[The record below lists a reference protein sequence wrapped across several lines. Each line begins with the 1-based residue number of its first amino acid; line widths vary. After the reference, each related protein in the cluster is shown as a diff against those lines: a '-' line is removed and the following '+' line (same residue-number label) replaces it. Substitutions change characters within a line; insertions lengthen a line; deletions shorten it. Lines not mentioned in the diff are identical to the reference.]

1 MLIKDFQ
8 KILFQGDSITDA
20 GRMRIGND
28 LGVGY
33 VFISTAWLRKLH
45 PELKLE
51 IINRGVS
58 GNTVIDLKNR
68 WEEDCIILKPDWLSI
83 LVGINDCYNNISEEE
98 YEKTYTELILLVK
111 QNVPSVNIVLME
123 PFLLEVKP
131 EQKNLIK
138 SIENKCE
145 IVRSLAKK
153 FDTLFIPLY
162 EIFKQLLKI
171 AAADYW
177 TFDGIHP
184 TPQGHFVIA
193 ENWLKTLGVL

>member
-1 MLIKDFQ
+1 MLIKNFQ

-20 GRMRIGND
+20 GRIRIGNN

-33 VFISTAWLRKLH
+33 VFICTAWIRKLY
-45 PELKLE
+45 PELKIE

-83 LVGINDCYNNISEEE
+83 LIGINDCFNNISDEE
-98 YEKTYTELILLVK
+98 YEKTYTELLSEVK
-111 QNVPSVNIVLME
+111 QKVGTVNIILME

-131 EQKNLIK
+131 EHKSLIK
-138 SIENKCE
+138 SVENKCE
-145 IVRSLAKK
+145 IVKSLAKK
-153 FDTLFIPLY
+153 FDTLVIPLY

-171 AAADYW
+171 APAEYW
-177 TFDGIHP
+177 AFDGVHP

-193 ENWLKTLGVL
+193 ENWLKIVKAI

>member
-1 MLIKDFQ
+1 M
-8 KILFQGDSITDA
+8 
-20 GRMRIGND
+20 
-28 LGVGY
+28 
-33 VFISTAWLRKLH
+33 
-45 PELKLE
+45 
-51 IINRGVS
+51 
-58 GNTVIDLKNR
+58 
-68 WEEDCIILKPDWLSI
+68 
-83 LVGINDCYNNISEEE
+83 
-98 YEKTYTELILLVK
+98 ILLVK

-171 AAADYW
+171 AAADY
-177 TFDGIHP
+177 
-184 TPQGHFVIA
+184 
-193 ENWLKTLGVL
+193 

>member
-1 MLIKDFQ
+1 MLIKNFQ

-20 GRMRIGND
+20 GRIRIGND

-98 YEKTYTELILLVK
+98 YEKTKKMKKLI
-111 QNVPSVNIVLME
+111 QN
-123 PFLLEVKP
+123 
-131 EQKNLIK
+131 
-138 SIENKCE
+138 
-145 IVRSLAKK
+145 
-153 FDTLFIPLY
+153 
-162 EIFKQLLKI
+162 
-171 AAADYW
+171 
-177 TFDGIHP
+177 
-184 TPQGHFVIA
+184 
-193 ENWLKTLGVL
+193 

>member
-171 AAADYW
+171 AAADY
-177 TFDGIHP
+177 
-184 TPQGHFVIA
+184 
-193 ENWLKTLGVL
+193 